1 MTNFRPVSS
10 ADWLTRE
17 RFLVGA
23 PVVLSGLIMA
33 GLAMIVVGPT
43 MVRIDA
49 KQKDVIVFQAKQER
63 LPNLRAELQQAQ
75 LEQQTWRDQQEMLLD
90 LIAGRD
96 RIATFLALLEQ
107 EALVSGVR
115 IVRYEPVA
123 VAAAPVDSRRSS
135 RAQSAAASP
144 TAAPNNVMTDL
155 GYRQTA
161 VSLGVEGGF
170 EALQD
175 FLQRMESLEVV
186 VEASDLSLRSL
197 SLEAPSAQS
206 LTELALRLSFLDR
219 SVESSAEQAPSDPV

>member
-1 MTNFRPVSS
+1 
-10 ADWLTRE
+10 
-17 RFLVGA
+17 
-23 PVVLSGLIMA
+23 
-33 GLAMIVVGPT
+33 
-43 MVRIDA
+43 
-49 KQKDVIVFQAKQER
+49 
-63 LPNLRAELQQAQ
+63 
-75 LEQQTWRDQQEMLLD
+75 
-90 LIAGRD
+90 
-96 RIATFLALLEQ
+96 
-107 EALVSGVR
+107 
-115 IVRYEPVA
+115 
-123 VAAAPVDSRRSS
+123 
-135 RAQSAAASP
+135 
-144 TAAPNNVMTDL
+144 MTDL